1 MDLSS
6 SSSAGSVSFAPK
18 PKHSSVADFGVGMIA
33 VPSHF
38 FCSLRT
44 ECSPRSNEVL
54 IVIFLRVFTFYISGE
69 NLVSLVLERYC
80 CCETFE
86 ISDFYE
92 APSNH
97 SNGSNILGNSFHYY
111 LLRLNLVES
120 ILPGL

>member
-33 VPSHF
+33 VPSHV

-54 IVIFLRVFTFYISGE
+54 IVIFLRVFTFY
-69 NLVSLVLERYC
+69 NSL
-80 CCETFE
+80 
-86 ISDFYE
+86 
-92 APSNH
+92 
-97 SNGSNILGNSFHYY
+97 
-111 LLRLNLVES
+111 LLL
-120 ILPGL
+120 